1 MTNSSQLQSILMFK
15 KRNLAKLL
23 NLILR
28 QKDSITFV
36 DGTLIQDSN
45 LDVPSVDVD
54 YLFIN
59 ISLDKKTIDI
69 YINKLFQNPETLVYG
84 ISKNAFRNFFCR
96 QTILQTKHLKTFFL
110 IYFAKNF

>member
-1 MTNSSQLQSILMFK
+1 MFK
-15 KRNLAKLL
+15 KQNLAKLL

-45 LDVPSVDVD
+45 LDVSSVDVD

-59 ISLDKKTIDI
+59 ISLDKTIDI
-69 YINKLFQNPETLVYG
+69 CINKLFQNPETLFYG
-84 ISKNAFRNFFCR
+84 ISKNAVRNFLGLA
-96 QTILQTKHLKTFFL
+96 TTKWFFA
-110 IYFAKNF
+110 FNNNFYIHVNDNVSKL

>member
-1 MTNSSQLQSILMFK
+1 MFK
-15 KRNLAKLL
+15 KQNLAKLL

-45 LDVPSVDVD
+45 LDVSSVDVD

-59 ISLDKKTIDI
+59 ISLDKTIDI
-69 YINKLFQNPETLVYG
+69 CINKLFQNPETLVYG
-84 ISKNAFRNFFCR
+84 ISKNAFRNFLGLA
-96 QTILQTKHLKTFFL
+96 TTKWFFA
-110 IYFAKNF
+110 FNNNFYIHVNDNVSKL